1 MNELILKKIVK
12 LILSGIGI
20 IFTIFLLYL
29 LSDLVI
35 ISAISFL
42 LFFIFEPLVK
52 RLEKEGLNRL
62 PATLIVFIVVGFTGY
77 WFLSFIIPQLS
88 YQMNQLIAA
97 LKQYSTHENML
108 EIEKEIYRYLP
119 LFYPGEL
126 SKAVERLIDSQKFKS
141 IESIPA
147 ILSGI
152 VSVVAILVIVPFITF
167 FLIKDSR
174 KIFRSFL
181 QVMPNRYFEM
191 SYWIIKRIRI
201 QLGRFARSWI
211 FDATFVGVS
220 CGLGFYLIGID
231 NALPLGVIAGIG
243 HLVPYF
249 GPLIGGIP
257 AAMLSITQFGNL
269 SKIPLIAVL
278 LTIIYLLDNGFVQ
291 PLVFSKGVNM
301 HPIAIILLIVAG
313 SQLFGI
319 IGMLL
324 AIPVATVIKTAAKEI
339 YFAFKNYRI
348 VRT

>member
-1 MNELILKKIVK
+1 MEETVFKKLVK
-12 LILSGIGI
+12 LILWGIGI
-20 IFTIFLLYL
+20 ISTVFLLYL
-29 LSDLVI
+29 LSDLLI
-35 ISAISFL
+35 ISAVSFL

-52 RLEKEGLNRL
+52 RIEKEGLNRF
-62 PATLIVFIVVGFTGY
+62 PATLSVFIVVGFTGY

-88 YQMNQLIAA
+88 YQMNQLIAT
-97 LKQYSTHENML
+97 LRQYSTHENML
-108 EIEKEIYRYLP
+108 EIEKDIYRYIP

-147 ILSGI
+147 ILSEI
-152 VSVVAILVIVPFITF
+152 VSVIAILVIVPFITF
-167 FLIKDSR
+167 FLVKDSR

-201 QLGRFARSWI
+201 QLGRYVRSWI
-211 FDATFVGVS
+211 FDAAFIGLS
-220 CGLGFYLIGID
+220 CGIGFYLIGIK

-249 GPLIGGIP
+249 GPIIGGIP
-257 AAMLSITQFGNL
+257 AAMLSISQYGDL
-269 SKIPLIAVL
+269 SRIPLIALL
-278 LTIIYLLDNGFVQ
+278 LTIIYLLDNGIVQ
-291 PLVFSKGVNM
+291 PLVFSKGTNM

-348 VRT
+348 AKT

>member
-1 MNELILKKIVK
+1 MSETVLNKFTRISLWTT
-12 LILSGIGI
+12 GFI
-20 IFTIFLLYL
+20 IFFLLVYL
-29 LSDLVI
+29 LSDLVAI
-35 ISAISFL
+35 VAISFL
-42 LFFIFEPLVK
+42 IYFIFEPVVIQ
-52 RLEKEGLNRL
+52 LEKRGLNRL
-62 PATLIVFIVVGFTGY
+62 SATLIIFVAAGFLGY
-77 WFLSFIIPQLS
+77 LFLSFIIPQLTS
-88 YQMNQLIAA
+88 QMKELITA
-97 LKQYSTHENML
+97 LRVYSTHENIV

-119 LFYPGEL
+119 VFSPGEL
-126 SKAVERLIDSQKFKS
+126 SRTVEGIIDSQKFKS
-141 IESIPA
+141 IESIPE

-181 QVMPNRYFEM
+181 QIMPNRYFEI
-191 SYWIIKRIRI
+191 SYWIIKRIRV
-201 QLGRFARSWI
+201 QLGRFVRSWI

-231 NALPLGVIAGIG
+231 NALPLGVIAGVG

-257 AAMLSITQFGNL
+257 AALLSISQYGGL
-269 SKIPLIAVL
+269 SKIPLLAFVL
-278 LTIIYLLDNGFVQ
+278 TLIYLVDNGFVQ
-291 PLVFSKGVNM
+291 PIVFSKGVDM
-301 HPIAIILLIVAG
+301 HPLAIILLIIAG

-339 YFAFKNYRI
+339 YFAFKNYKI
-348 VRT
+348 AGT

>member
-1 MNELILKKIVK
+1 
-12 LILSGIGI
+12 
-20 IFTIFLLYL
+20 
-29 LSDLVI
+29 
-35 ISAISFL
+35 
-42 LFFIFEPLVK
+42 LVK

-88 YQMNQLIAA
+88 YQMNQLISA
-97 LKQYSTHENML
+97 LKHYSTHENML
-108 EIEKEIYRYLP
+108 EIEKEIYRYFP
-119 LFYPGEL
+119 VFYPGEL
-126 SKAVERLIDSQKFKS
+126 SKAIERLIDSQKFKS

-152 VSVVAILVIVPFITF
+152 VSVIAILVVVPFITF

-181 QVMPNRYFEM
+181 MVMPNRYFEI
-191 SYWIIKRIRI
+191 SYWIIKRVRI
-201 QLGRFARSWI
+201 QLGRFVRSWI

-220 CGLGFYLIGID
+220 CGLGFYLIGIE
-231 NALPLGVIAGIG
+231 NALPLGIIAGVG

-257 AAMLSITQFGNL
+257 AAMLSITQYGDL
-269 SKIPLIAVL
+269 SRIPLIAML

-291 PLVFSKGVNM
+291 PIVLSKGVNM
-301 HPIAIILLIVAG
+301 HPIAIILLIIAG

-339 YFAFKNYRI
+339 YFAFKNYMIARI
-348 VRT
+348 